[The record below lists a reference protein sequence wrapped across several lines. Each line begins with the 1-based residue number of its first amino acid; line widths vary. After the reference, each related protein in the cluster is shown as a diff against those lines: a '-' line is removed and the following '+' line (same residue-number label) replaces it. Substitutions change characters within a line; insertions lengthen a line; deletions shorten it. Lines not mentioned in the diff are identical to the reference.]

1 MSKERPQVKITPDE
15 FRYMAL
21 LNELTGATVRDCIVE
36 EENNRVIFL
45 VNPEDVGKAIGPKGF
60 FVQRLKRILNKNIEI
75 VGYSDNLEEQVK
87 YALAPARIKEVKLT
101 TRPDGSKVLYVAV
114 DPADKG
120 IAIGK
125 NGKNV
130 QRARLILKRHFDID
144 SVVIA

>member
-1 MSKERPQVKITPDE
+1 MSKERPLVKITPDE

-21 LNELTGATVRDCIVE
+21 LNELTGATVRDCIVD

-87 YALAPARIKEVKLT
+87 YALAPARIKEAKLT